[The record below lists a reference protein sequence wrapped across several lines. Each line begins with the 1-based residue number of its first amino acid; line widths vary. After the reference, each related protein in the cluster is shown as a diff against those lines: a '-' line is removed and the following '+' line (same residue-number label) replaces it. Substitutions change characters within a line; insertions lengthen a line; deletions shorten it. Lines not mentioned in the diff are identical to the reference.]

1 MSDLANSFQTFS
13 EWLVKNT
20 GQTYN
25 CVGYHAILKLSVPGS
40 HNHKLIRTEE
50 NDVLGTMVDKR
61 KTEYKN
67 KHIFLLNSNITAVLT
82 KFR

>member
-25 CVGYHAILKLSVPGS
+25 CVVIPRY
-40 HNHKLIRTEE
+40 TEII
-50 NDVLGTMVDKR
+50 G
-61 KTEYKN
+61 
-67 KHIFLLNSNITAVLT
+67 A
-82 KFR
+82 